1 MKLIYV
7 RDWRK
12 TIEEFGSKRNEL
24 NALEDKE
31 FYFQKHK
38 SHKDDINCLL
48 RLCLEPHSL
57 SPLHCHQN

>member
-38 SHKDDINCLL
+38 NHKDDSN
-48 RLCLEPHSL
+48 
-57 SPLHCHQN
+57 